1 MKNASIVHLQ
11 ESGRKSMKRA
21 AAFMVAAAMALSSG
35 GCVPEWAQQ
44 NSSPYIM
51 EIASITN
58 ADGALPITSDV
69 NNAETGGFENDN
81 AIVTVNLF
89 RKNNNADLATT
100 AVEHVYLERYEVR
113 YFRTDG
119 HNTEGQDVPYRV
131 TGPMGNLRFHT
142 VAAGEEVEA
151 EAIITIVRHQAK
163 LEPPLR
169 NLRIPRA
176 GDSGSVLVPQQ
187 AIFTA
192 IAEITIHGRTVQGDA
207 LQAVGRVP
215 VTFGDFA
222 DEGSQEEETPPPVP
236 SSSPSASASPAS

>member
-1 MKNASIVHLQ
+1 
-11 ESGRKSMKRA
+11 MKRA
-21 AAFMVAAAMALSSG
+21 ALFSVVAVMGLLSSG

-58 ADGALPITSDV
+58 ADGELPITSDV

-81 AIVTVNLF
+81 AVVTVNLF
-89 RKNNNADLATT
+89 RKNNNDGLGTT

-119 HNTEGQDVPYRV
+119 HNVEGQDVPYRV
-131 TGPMGNLRFHT
+131 TGPMGNVRFHT
-142 VAAGEEVEA
+142 VVAGEEVEA
-151 EAIITIVRHQAK
+151 ETIITIVRHQAK

-222 DEGSQEEETPPPVP
+222 DADEEAPTPPTAP
-236 SSSPSASASPAS
+236 SATPTPSASPTAAPIS

>member
-1 MKNASIVHLQ
+1 
-11 ESGRKSMKRA
+11 MKRA
-21 AAFMVAAAMALSSG
+21 AAFTVAAAMALSSG

-44 NSSPYIM
+44 NSSPYIL

-58 ADGALPITSDV
+58 GEGELPILSDV
-69 NNAETGGFENDN
+69 NDAETGTFINDN

-89 RKNNNADLATT
+89 RKNNNTDLSVT

-142 VAAGEEVEA
+142 VSPGEEVEA

-169 NLRIPRA
+169 NLRIPRL
-176 GDSGSVLVPQQ
+176 GDSGSFLFPQQ
-187 AIFTA
+187 AILTCV
-192 IAEITIHGRTVQGDA
+192 AEITIHGRTVQGDA

-222 DEGSQEEETPPPVP
+222 DESDPEETPPPVP
-236 SSSPSASASPAS
+236 TASPSASPSASPAS